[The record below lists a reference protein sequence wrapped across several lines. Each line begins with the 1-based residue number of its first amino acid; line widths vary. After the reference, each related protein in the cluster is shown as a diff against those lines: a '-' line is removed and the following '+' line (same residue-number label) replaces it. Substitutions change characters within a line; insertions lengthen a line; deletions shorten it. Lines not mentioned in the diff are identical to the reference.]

1 MSDLVREL
9 DQVSELDE
17 LLHAQQQVVRLQAL
31 LEASRLIHST
41 TELDEIIRTTLRIVV
56 NELEL
61 SGAFFTDHEQT
72 YGDVSPELQ
81 QMYSCDEGEPASS
94 DSDHI
99 RCVPLYDKAGALF
112 TQLVVVEG
120 ADRALSLDEL
130 DFLEGLALQA
140 AVAIENARFHE
151 RTILMN
157 ELRDERETTH
167 RLLLNILPEKVA
179 MDLKQGTCATM
190 YFEDT
195 TICFTD
201 FVGFTL
207 SILTLAAEQVVEEL
221 HTYFTAF
228 DHVMGKY
235 GLEKLKT
242 IGDSYMFASGLPN
255 RHPANPV
262 NATLAA
268 FELME
273 ATRVLAERPGSPG
286 WQLRIG
292 MNTGPVVAGVVG
304 IRKFAF
310 DIWGDSVNFASRM
323 ESSGAPGLINV
334 SERTYERVK
343 DFFVCEPRG
352 KVVIKDKRE
361 VEMFFV
367 RGVQPSLVADGTTAA
382 FARRYHLY
390 FGEEPPAFPSFLL
403 PGEQSQEIQHES

>member
-1 MSDLVREL
+1 MAQEITERDDLRFV
-9 DQVSELDE
+9 
-17 LLHAQQQVVRLQAL
+17 QQQVVRLQAL

-41 TELDEIIRTTLRIVV
+41 TELDEILRTTLRIVV

-61 SGAFFTDHEQT
+61 PGAFFTHFPHS
-72 YGDVSPELQ
+72 YGEVPEPLP
-81 QMYSCDEGEPASS
+81 ETGAIV
-94 DSDHI
+94 DSGADTQD
-99 RCVPLYDKAGALF
+99 RCVPLFDKSGELI
-112 TQLVVVEG
+112 TQLVTVERTG
-120 ADRALSLDEL
+120 RPLTMDEV

-151 RTILMN
+151 RTALLN
-157 ELRDERETTH
+157 ELREERETTH

-179 MDLKQGTCATM
+179 AELKQGSCATM

-207 SILTLAAEQVVEEL
+207 STLTMAAEQVVEEL

-228 DHVMGKY
+228 DHVMERY

-242 IGDSYMFASGLPN
+242 IGDSYMFASGLPK
-255 RHPANPV
+255 RHPGNPV
-262 NATLAA
+262 NAMLAA
-268 FELME
+268 YELMK
-273 ATRVLAERPGSPG
+273 ATQVLAERPDSPG
-286 WQLRIG
+286 WQLRLG
-292 MNTGPVVAGVVG
+292 MNTGPVIAGVVG

-323 ESSGAPGLINV
+323 ESSGAPGQINI

-352 KVVIKDKRE
+352 KVIIKDKRE

-367 RGVQPSLVADGTTAA
+367 RGVQPNLIAHGTSAA
-382 FARRYHLY
+382 FERRYHLY
-390 FGEEPPAFPSFLL
+390 FGEDPPSFPSFLL
-403 PGEQSQEIQHES
+403 KDSH

>member
-1 MSDLVREL
+1 MASEMTERDDLLFV
-9 DQVSELDE
+9 
-17 LLHAQQQVVRLQAL
+17 QQQVVRLQAL

-41 TELDEIIRTTLRIVV
+41 TELDEILRTTLRIVV

-61 SGAFFTDHEQT
+61 PGAFLTHFPHS
-72 YGDVSPELQ
+72 YGDVPEHLLADGTPDGSLTGGGQ
-81 QMYSCDEGEPASS
+81 L
-94 DSDHI
+94 
-99 RCVPLYDKAGALF
+99 RCVPLFDKEGELI
-112 TQLVVVEG
+112 TQLVAVERG
-120 ADRALSLDEL
+120 ARALTLDEV

-151 RTILMN
+151 RTALLN
-157 ELRDERETTH
+157 ELREERETTH

-179 MDLKQGTCATM
+179 AELKQGSCATM

-207 SILTLAAEQVVEEL
+207 STLTMAAEQVVEEL

-228 DHVMGKY
+228 DQVMERY

-242 IGDSYMFASGLPN
+242 IGDSYMFASGLPK
-255 RHPANPV
+255 RHPGNPV
-262 NATLAA
+262 NAMLAA

-273 ATRVLAERPGSPG
+273 ATRVLAERPDSPG
-286 WQLRIG
+286 WQLRLG
-292 MNTGPVVAGVVG
+292 MNTGPVIAGVVG

-323 ESSGAPGLINV
+323 ESSGSPGLINI

-343 DFFVCEPRG
+343 DFFVCEARG
-352 KVVIKDKRE
+352 KITIKDKRE

-367 RGVQPSLVADGTTAA
+367 RGVQPSLIGNGSSAA
-382 FARRYHLY
+382 FDRRYRLY
-390 FGEEPPAFPSFLL
+390 FGEEPPSFPSFLL
-403 PGEQSQEIQHES
+403 ERAH